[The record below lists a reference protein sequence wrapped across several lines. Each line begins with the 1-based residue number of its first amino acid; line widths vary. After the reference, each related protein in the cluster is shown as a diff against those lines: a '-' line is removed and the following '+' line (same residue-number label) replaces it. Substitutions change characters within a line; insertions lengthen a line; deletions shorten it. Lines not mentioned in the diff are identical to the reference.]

1 MSTIQVARRF
11 ERSLPLLA
19 LLALPACGDEATL
32 VPGDPSGGEGP
43 LYLVAP
49 TFSAGDQDET
59 YFVTTRTFDPAT
71 VIDSTSGPKLLGGVV
86 PTVYDGSVFAPDS
99 TGPVITRYD
108 VDDGDQLRP
117 GAQLSFAGVGM
128 TEIVSW
134 HI

>member
-1 MSTIQVARRF
+1 MSMSQVTRRF

-19 LLALPACGDEATL
+19 LLALPACGEEAT
-32 VPGDPSGGEGP
+32 VIGEDPSGGDGP

-86 PTVYDGSVFAPDS
+86 PTVYGGAVCAPDS
-99 TGPVITRYD
+99 TGPLIIR
-108 VDDGDQLRP
+108 
-117 GAQLSFAGVGM
+117 
-128 TEIVSW
+128 
-134 HI
+134 